1 VITPGLIAQLV
12 LVGLASGAIY
22 ALIALGYS
30 VIFSTTRILNFAQG
44 EFLMIGALLGFTL
57 YATLGLPLL
66 IAVAIVLGAM
76 ALVGLISERLIMLPV
91 QRSGSRYAWIIATL
105 GVSIVLRNAMVIP
118 YGRESYPFP
127 RLVAVEP
134 MLVGGVVVDPQQFV
148 IVLTALLVMVVLELF
163 LTRTF
168 AGKAIRATAYN
179 PDVAALMGIDVG
191 QVVRLSFV
199 LSAMLTGVAGILVA
213 PITTADANMGLIL
226 GIKGF
231 VAVVLGGMGS
241 ARGAAAG
248 GMAIGLLDSVVR
260 GILPAGWGNIAVF
273 AVLALVLLIRPSGLF
288 GTPGEHRS

>member
-1 VITPGLIAQLV
+1 MITPGLIAQLV

-30 VIFSTTRILNFAQG
+30 IIFSTTRILNFAQG
-44 EFLMIGALLGFTL
+44 EFLMIGALLGFTF
-57 YATLGLPLL
+57 YASLGLPLV
-66 IAVAIVLGAM
+66 IAVALVLLAM
-76 ALVGLISERLIMLPV
+76 TVVGLISERLIMLPV

-134 MLVGGVVVDPQQFV
+134 MLLGGVVVDAQQFV
-148 IVLTALLVMVVLELF
+148 IVLTALLLMVLLELF

-179 PDVAALMGIDVG
+179 PDVASLMGIDVG
-191 QVVRLSFV
+191 HVVRLSFV

-260 GILPAGWGNIAVF
+260 GVLPAGWGNIAVF

-288 GTPGEHRS
+288 GTPGAHRA

>member
-1 VITPGLIAQLV
+1 MITPGLIAQLV
-12 LVGLASGAIY
+12 LVGLATGAIY

-57 YATLGLPLL
+57 YASLGLPLV
-66 IAVAIVLGAM
+66 IAVALVLLAM
-76 ALVGLISERLIMLPV
+76 AAVGVISERLIMLPV

-127 RLVAVEP
+127 RLVAAEP
-134 MLVGGVVVDPQQFV
+134 MLVGGVVVDAQQIV
-148 IVLTALLVMVVLELF
+148 IVVTALLLMVLLELF

-168 AGKAIRATAYN
+168 AGKAIRATAHN

-260 GILPAGWGNIAVF
+260 GILPAGWGNTAVF

-288 GTPGEHRS
+288 GAPGAHRA

>member
-1 VITPGLIAQLV
+1 LITPGLIVQLV

-44 EFLMIGALLGFTL
+44 EFLMIGALLGFTF
-57 YATLGLPLL
+57 YASLGLPLV
-66 IAVAIVLGAM
+66 IAVALVLLVM
-76 ALVGLISERLIMLPV
+76 AVVGLISERLIMLPV
-91 QRSGSRYAWIIATL
+91 QRSGSSYAWIIATL
-105 GVSIVLRNAMVIP
+105 GLSIVLRNAMVIP

-127 RLVAVEP
+127 RLVAAEP
-134 MLVGGVVVDPQQFV
+134 TLLGGVVVDAQQLV
-148 IVLTALLVMVVLELF
+148 IVLTALLLMVLLELF

-168 AGKAIRATAYN
+168 AGKAIRATAQN

-191 QVVRLSFV
+191 HVVRLSFV

-260 GILPAGWGNIAVF
+260 GVLPTGWGNIAVF
-273 AVLALVLLIRPSGLF
+273 GVLALVLLIRPSGLF
-288 GTPGEHRS
+288 GTPGAQRA

>member
-1 VITPGLIAQLV
+1 MITLSLIAQLV
-12 LVGLASGAIY
+12 LVGLATGAIY

-44 EFLMIGALLGFTL
+44 EFLMIGALLGFSL
-57 YATLGLPLL
+57 YASLGLPL
-66 IAVAIVLGAM
+66 IVAVGVVLAAM
-76 ALVGLISERLIMLPV
+76 AVVGLVSERLIMLPV
-91 QRSGSRYAWIIATL
+91 ERSRSRYAWIIATL

-127 RLVAVEP
+127 RLVAAEP
-134 MLVGGVVVDPQQFV
+134 VLVGGVVVDAQQIA
-148 IVLTALLVMVVLELF
+148 IVLIALGLMVALELF
-163 LTRTF
+163 LSRTF
-168 AGKAIRATAYN
+168 AGKAIRATAHN
-179 PDVAALMGIDVG
+179 SDVAALMGIDVR
-191 QVVRLSFV
+191 QMVRLSFV

-248 GMAIGLLDSVVR
+248 GILVGLLDSVVR
-260 GILPAGWGNIAVF
+260 GVVPTGWGNIAVF
-273 AVLALVLLIRPSGLF
+273 SVLALVLLVRPSGLF
-288 GTPGEHRS
+288 GAPEHRA

>member
-1 VITPGLIAQLV
+1 MITPDLIAQLV
-12 LVGLASGAIY
+12 LVGLAAGAIY

-57 YATLGLPLL
+57 YSTLRLPLL
-66 IAVAIVLGAM
+66 VAIAVVLVAM
-76 ALVGLISERLIMLPV
+76 LGVGLISERLIMLPV
-91 QRSGSRYAWIIATL
+91 QRSRSRYAWIIATL
-105 GVSIVLRNAMVIP
+105 GVSLVLRNAMVIP

-127 RLVAVEP
+127 RLISADPVLVE
-134 MLVGGVVVDPQQFV
+134 GVVVDPQQFV
-148 IVLTALLVMVVLELF
+148 IIATALALMVALELF
-163 LTRTF
+163 LARTF
-168 AGKAIRATAYN
+168 VGRAIRATAHN
-179 PDVAALMGIDVG
+179 ADVASLMGIDVG
-191 QVVRLSFV
+191 QMVRLSFI

-248 GMAIGLLDSVVR
+248 GFLVGLLDSVVR
-260 GILPAGWGNIAVF
+260 GVLPVGWGNIAVF
-273 AVLALVLLIRPSGLF
+273 GVLALVLLIRPSGLF
-288 GTPGEHRS
+288 GEPGEQRA

>member
-1 VITPGLIAQLV
+1 MITPALIAQLI
-12 LVGLASGAIY
+12 LVGLATGAIY

-57 YATLGLPLL
+57 YASLGLPLL
-66 IAVAIVLGAM
+66 VAIAIVLAAM
-76 ALVGLISERLIMLPV
+76 AVVGLVSERLIMLPV
-91 QRSGSRYAWIIATL
+91 QRSRSRYAWIIATL

-127 RLVAVEP
+127 RLVGVQPVLVE
-134 MLVGGVVVDPQQFV
+134 GVVVDAQQILIV
-148 IVLTALLVMVVLELF
+148 ITALALMAALELF
-163 LTRTF
+163 LARTF
-168 AGKAIRATAYN
+168 VGRAIRATAHN
-179 PDVAALMGIDVG
+179 SDVASLMGIDVG
-191 QVVRLSFV
+191 QMVRLSFV

-241 ARGAAAG
+241 SRGAAAG
-248 GMAIGLLDSVVR
+248 GFLVGMLDSVVR
-260 GILPAGWGNIAVF
+260 GILPSGWGNIAVF
-273 AVLALVLLIRPSGLF
+273 GVLALVLLVRPSGLF
-288 GTPGEHRS
+288 GAPAEHRA

>member
-1 VITPGLIAQLV
+1 VITPALIAQLI
-12 LVGLASGAIY
+12 LVGLATGAIY

-57 YATLGLPLL
+57 YASLGLPLL
-66 IAVAIVLGAM
+66 VAIAIVLAAM
-76 ALVGLISERLIMLPV
+76 VVVGLVSERLIMLPV
-91 QRSGSRYAWIIATL
+91 QRSRSRYAWIIATL

-127 RLVAVEP
+127 RLIGVQPVLVE
-134 MLVGGVVVDPQQFV
+134 GVVVDAQQLL
-148 IVLTALLVMVVLELF
+148 IVLTALVIMAALELF
-163 LTRTF
+163 LARTF
-168 AGKAIRATAYN
+168 VGRAIRATAYN
-179 PDVAALMGIDVG
+179 ADVASLMGINVG
-191 QVVRLSFV
+191 RMVQLSFV

-241 ARGAAAG
+241 SRGAAAG
-248 GMAIGLLDSVVR
+248 GFLVGMLDSLVR
-260 GILPAGWGNIAVF
+260 GVLPSGWGNIAVF
-273 AVLALVLLIRPSGLF
+273 SVLALVLLIRPSGLF
-288 GTPGEHRS
+288 GAPAEHRA

>member
-1 VITPGLIAQLV
+1 MISLSLIAQLL
-12 LVGLASGAIY
+12 LVGLATGAIY

-30 VIFSTTRILNFAQG
+30 IIFSTTRILNFAQG
-44 EFLMIGALLGFTL
+44 EFLMIGALLGFSL
-57 YATLGLPLL
+57 YATLHLPLVVAL
-66 IAVAIVLGAM
+66 AVVLAAM
-76 ALVGLISERLIMLPV
+76 AVVGFVSERMIMLPV
-91 QRSGSRYAWIIATL
+91 ERSGSSYAWIIATL

-127 RLVAVEP
+127 RLVTAEP
-134 MLVGGVVVDPQQFV
+134 FLVGGVVFDPQQFI
-148 IVLTALLVMVVLELF
+148 IVLTAVVLMVTLELF

-168 AGKAIRATAYN
+168 AGKAIRATAEN
-179 PDVAALMGIDVG
+179 SSVAGLMGINVG
-191 QVVRLSFV
+191 QMVRLSFM
-199 LSAMLTGVAGILVA
+199 LSAMITGVAGILVA

-248 GMAIGLLDSVVR
+248 GLAVGMLDSVVR
-260 GILPAGWGNIAVF
+260 GILPVGWGNIAVF

-288 GTPGEHRS
+288 GAPSAHRA

>member
-1 VITPGLIAQLV
+1 MITLSLIAQLV
-12 LVGLASGAIY
+12 LVGLATGAIY

-44 EFLMIGALLGFTL
+44 EFLMIGALLGFSL
-57 YATLGLPLL
+57 YASLGLPL
-66 IAVAIVLGAM
+66 IVAVGVVLAAM
-76 ALVGLISERLIMLPV
+76 AVVGLVSERLIMLPV
-91 QRSGSRYAWIIATL
+91 ERSRSRYAWIIATL

-127 RLVAVEP
+127 RLVAAEP
-134 MLVGGVVVDPQQFV
+134 VLVGGVVVDAQQIA
-148 IVLTALLVMVVLELF
+148 IVLIALGLMVALELF
-163 LTRTF
+163 LSRTF
-168 AGKAIRATAYN
+168 AGKAIRATAHN
-179 PDVAALMGIDVG
+179 SDVAALMGIDVR
-191 QVVRLSFV
+191 QMVRLSFV

-248 GMAIGLLDSVVR
+248 GILVGLLDSVVR
-260 GILPAGWGNIAVF
+260 GVVPTGWGNIAVF
-273 AVLALVLLIRPSGLF
+273 SVLALVLLVRPSGLF
-288 GTPGEHRS
+288 GAPAEHRA

>member
-1 VITPGLIAQLV
+1 MITPGLIAQLV

-30 VIFSTTRILNFAQG
+30 VIFSTTRIINFAQG

-57 YATLGLPLL
+57 YASLGLPLV
-66 IAVAIVLGAM
+66 IA
-76 ALVGLISERLIMLPV
+76 
-91 QRSGSRYAWIIATL
+91 
-105 GVSIVLRNAMVIP
+105 
-118 YGRESYPFP
+118 
-127 RLVAVEP
+127 
-134 MLVGGVVVDPQQFV
+134 
-148 IVLTALLVMVVLELF
+148 ALLLMVLLELF

-168 AGKAIRATAYN
+168 AGKAIRATPHN

-191 QVVRLSFV
+191 HVVRLSFV
-199 LSAMLTGVAGILVA
+199 LTAMLTGVAGILVA

-260 GILPAGWGNIAVF
+260 GVLPTGWGNIAVF
-273 AVLALVLLIRPSGLF
+273 GVLALVLLIRPSGLF
-288 GTPGEHRS
+288 GTPGAQRA